1 MNKCVFMSVILEN
14 DWQSFLSQKL
24 IQNSEKI
31 FNEIAN
37 LNFSNA
43 CKFKN
48 TLSLLHQTS
57 DGNCIVY
64 PNLQYLRYVRFH
76 TNIMHLEFQY
86 ASDVICINTENM
98 YMFEVQ
104 CFHTILLFALI
115 QRSGTCD
122 VYNGLCVS
130 EGRYITHVSVK
141 DPHLNLKNSH
151 DSICLMFNPVVFPQT
166 NDLQTGVNIGRLLF
180 PLSEF
185 VM

>member
-1 MNKCVFMSVILEN
+1 MCGFIQILCIWN
-14 DWQSFLSQKL
+14 SDMLQMLFVLAQKTCTCL
-24 IQNSEKI
+24 K
-31 FNEIAN
+31 FN
-37 LNFSNA
+37 
-43 CKFKN
+43 
-48 TLSLLHQTS
+48 
-57 DGNCIVY
+57 V
-64 PNLQYLRYVRFH
+64 
-76 TNIMHLEFQY
+76 
-86 ASDVICINTENM
+86 
-98 YMFEVQ
+98 
-104 CFHTILLFALI
+104 FHTILLFALI